1 MLASTVMFVRVLV
14 VVALVR
20 PQLVG
25 AVAPPMVGAALGGAA
40 ASAALWLRARSA
52 RPERSAIVF
61 SNPFELGSALRF
73 ALLFAIVLVGSKA
86 ATVYL
91 GTSGTYAA
99 GVLAGSTDVD
109 AITLSMAKLA
119 GDSRLPPGGGD
130 HDLPRRGVEH
140 GREGRHGGDRRW
152 LRFGR
157 LVIAGQ
163 LAALAA
169 GGAGVAIAWLV

>member
-14 VVALVR
+14 VVALVSPR
-20 PQLVG
+20 LVG
-25 AVAPPMVGAALGGAA
+25 AVAPPMVSAALGGAA
-40 ASAALWLRARSA
+40 ASAVLWVRARAA

-91 GTSGTYAA
+91 GTAGIYAA

-119 GDSRLPPGGGD
+119 GGTVSHQVAATTIFLAAASNTVVKGAMASLAGG
-130 HDLPRRGVEH
+130 
-140 GREGRHGGDRRW
+140 

-157 LVIAGQ
+157 RVFAGQ